1 MWQPQLSGVW
11 IASNVS
17 SVTNTGIESSIS
29 YKKLLWNAVKSNVIL
44 NYSYNSAL
52 DSAGNQLAYIPS
64 QRVSMQGLLEW
75 RNIGITY
82 GHRFTEKRFLN
93 NFNTAYLPSFF
104 NATAGV
110 NYTLDTGK
118 EGRLVLGCQVDNLY
132 NEDYQVVA
140 NRPMPNR
147 YFIFNVKFIKS

>member
-1 MWQPQLSGVW
+1 
-11 IASNVS
+11 
-17 SVTNTGIESSIS
+17 
-29 YKKLLWNAVKSNVIL
+29 LWNAVKSNVVL
-44 NYSYNSAL
+44 NYSYNSAV
-52 DSAGNQLAYIPS
+52 DSAGNQLAYIPA

-75 RNIGITY
+75 RSVGITY

-110 NYTLDTGK
+110 NYTLNTGK
-118 EGRLVLGCQVDNLY
+118 EGRLILGFQVENLY
-132 NEDYQVVA
+132 NEPYQEVA

-147 YFIFNVKFIKS
+147 YFIVNIKFIKS